1 MTIYK
6 ESFFASIDKM
16 LKRCERFS
24 DRKVEELGIEGIEA
38 DAEYIE
44 ICELITT
51 AYFDGITCEQLIR
64 IYELAELVE
73 NRWGW

>member
-1 MTIYK
+1 MTIY
-6 ESFFASIDKM
+6 EATFFSHIDKM
-16 LKRCERFS
+16 LKRCEIFS

-38 DAEYIE
+38 DAEYLE

-51 AYFDGITCEQLIR
+51 ACYDGITCEQLIR
-64 IYELAELVE
+64 IYDLAKIVD

>member
-6 ESFFASIDKM
+6 VTFFAPIDKM

-38 DAEYIE
+38 DAEYLE
-44 ICELITT
+44 ICELITN
-51 AYFDGITCEQLIR
+51 ACYDGITCEQLIR